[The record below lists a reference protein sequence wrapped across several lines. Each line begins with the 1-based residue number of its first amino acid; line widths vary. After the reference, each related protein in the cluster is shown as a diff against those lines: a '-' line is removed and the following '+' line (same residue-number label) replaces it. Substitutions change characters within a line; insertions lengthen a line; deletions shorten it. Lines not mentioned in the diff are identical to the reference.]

1 MKQNS
6 KLCWFCEKKCYS
18 FVSICPDC
26 VKEKQKNATNNQIC
40 FQKTN
45 FVKKVFREGGEGY
58 VCMKNNIY
66 KFQLR

>member
-1 MKQNS
+1 MKQTS

-26 VKEKQKNATNNQIC
+26 VKEKQKNTNQIC

-45 FVKKVFREGGEGY
+45 SVKKVFREQGGK
-58 VCMKNNIY
+58 M
-66 KFQLR
+66 FT